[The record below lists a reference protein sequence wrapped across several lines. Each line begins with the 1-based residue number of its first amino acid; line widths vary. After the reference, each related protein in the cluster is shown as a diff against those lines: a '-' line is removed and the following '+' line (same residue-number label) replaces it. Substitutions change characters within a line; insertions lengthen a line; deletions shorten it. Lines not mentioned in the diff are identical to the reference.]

1 MSAGLLRLL
10 LPALL
15 VVGGA
20 AAGLAQ
26 TMPNRAAEYAAAARP
41 WLRCG
46 IEQAARPGNGRFEIG
61 RIWRVPPRKE
71 PR

>member
-10 LPALL
+10 LPAPL

-26 TMPNRAAEYAAAARP
+26 TMPNRAAEYAAASGG
-41 WLRCG
+41 C
-46 IEQAARPGNGRFEIG
+46 RPGRNPDDR
-61 RIWRVPPRKE
+61 
-71 PR
+71 